1 MDFNKAFDSIW
12 RKALVEKLLKVGIN
26 GKFMNI
32 IKSIYSSTTNS
43 IIYGEETSETFKS
56 NMGVKQGDTLSTT
69 LFNLFINDLP
79 KEFNFEGNNPVTV
92 GDTEISCLLYADDL
106 ILMSTTHE
114 SLQKCITR
122 LEHYCKTW
130 QLEVNLKKTKIMIFN
145 KQGSLIKKYKF
156 YYKNNTLENVK
167 EYKYL
172 GFTFTCS
179 GSDNIGIQNL
189 LKQAKKAWFSLQ
201 YHIRSSKNTKSQRIY
216 IYLTLK

>member
-1 MDFNKAFDSIW
+1 
-12 RKALVEKLLKVGIN
+12 
-26 GKFMNI
+26 
-32 IKSIYSSTTNS
+32 
-43 IIYGEETSETFKS
+43 
-56 NMGVKQGDTLSTT
+56 
-69 LFNLFINDLP
+69 
-79 KEFNFEGNNPVTV
+79 
-92 GDTEISCLLYADDL
+92 
-106 ILMSTTHE
+106 MSTTHE

-189 LKQAKKAWFSLQ
+189 LKQAKKKPGFLCNITSDHLKIKQ
-201 YHIRSSKNTKSQRIY
+201 SQRIY